1 MLSDAELLAALTGAA
16 QPGRRVVLC
25 TVVDSSGSVPQRPGA
40 RLALGSDGRLTGTI
54 GGGAVEQLVVAA
66 ARELLE
72 RGGTKLLS
80 THLTH
85 DLGMCCGGRLTV
97 FLQTL
102 DPPETLLLFGAGHVA
117 KPLAA
122 LARSLAFRVLVV
134 DERPDWANAERFPG
148 IELRVEPPLDVL
160 PELPF
165 DERASICVVTHDH
178 RLDQEIV
185 EACLRRPYRYLGVIG
200 SRRKGELFRQRLL
213 AKGFAAEAVAALHCP
228 MGVAIGAQTP
238 EEIALS
244 ICGELVAVRRAGA
257 RAPPDDA
264 QDATAEADR

>member
-1 MLSDAELLAALTGAA
+1 MAGDPELLAALTGAA
-16 QPGRRVVLC
+16 QPSRRVVLC

-40 RLALGSDGRLTGTI
+40 RLALGADGQLTGTI
-54 GGGAVEQLVVAA
+54 GGGAVERLVVAA
-66 ARELLE
+66 ARELLVK
-72 RGGTKLLS
+72 GGTRLLS

-97 FLQTL
+97 FLQTI
-102 DPPETLLLFGAGHVA
+102 DPPEALLLFGAGHVA
-117 KPLAA
+117 RPLAA
-122 LARSLAFRVLVV
+122 LARSVSFRVTVI
-134 DERPDWANAERFPG
+134 DERPEWANVERFPDVD
-148 IELRVEPPLDVL
+148 LRVEPPLEVL

-165 DERASICVVTHDH
+165 DGRASICVVTHDH

-200 SRRKGELFRQRLL
+200 SRRKAGMFRERLL
-213 AKGFAAEAVAALHCP
+213 AKGFPAEAVAALRCP

-244 ICGELVAVRRAGA
+244 ICGELVAVRRGSTQPAGA
-257 RAPPDDA
+257 GDA
-264 QDATAEADR
+264 AAEAAR

>member
-1 MLSDAELLAALTGAA
+1 MESDAELLAALTGSA
-16 QPGRRVVLC
+16 QPGQRVVLC

-40 RLALGSDGRLTGTI
+40 RLVLAADGRLTGTI
-54 GGGAVEQLVVAA
+54 GGGAVEQLVLGA
-66 ARELLE
+66 ARELLG
-72 RGGTKLLS
+72 RGGTRLLS

-102 DPPETLLLFGAGHVA
+102 DPPEHLFLFGAGHVA

-122 LARSLAFRVLVV
+122 RAKEVGFRVVV
-134 DERPDWANAERFPG
+134 IDERPDWANAERFPSAD
-148 IELRVEPPLDVL
+148 ECLVDPPLEVIAGL
-160 PELPF
+160 PL
-165 DERASICVVTHDH
+165 DAKSSLCIVTHDH

-200 SRRKGELFRQRLL
+200 SRRKGELFRERLR
-213 AKGFAAEAVAALHCP
+213 AKGFPEPLVAGLHCP

-238 EEIALS
+238 EEIAIS
-244 ICGELVAVRRAGA
+244 ICGELIAARRQGA
-257 RAPPDDA
+257 AEPVEA
-264 QDATAEADR
+264 ELEADG